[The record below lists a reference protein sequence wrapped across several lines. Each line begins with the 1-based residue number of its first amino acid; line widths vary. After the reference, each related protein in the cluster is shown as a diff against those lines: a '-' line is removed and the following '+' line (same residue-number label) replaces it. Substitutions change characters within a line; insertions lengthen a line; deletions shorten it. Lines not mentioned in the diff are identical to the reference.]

1 MNKRKK
7 LLYWAGGICVFIAIF
22 YLYSYIAL
30 INNLDGFTDSLIQEL
45 SLLYTAA
52 EIEIYMQASRYMFI
66 ASAIYN
72 IIVAA
77 ICFIFAMLK
86 NHMFVKHKGWITLS
100 VILGVIL
107 GLNLISWILML
118 RVLWIDNVERKPG
131 KTDFEPDTN
140 IHLSQNN
147 LREQLKLKNMADK
160 IAILKHL
167 RNEGSITEAEYNQL
181 LNEIISLG
189 VQDKL

>member
-1 MNKRKK
+1 
-7 LLYWAGGICVFIAIF
+7 
-22 YLYSYIAL
+22 
-30 INNLDGFTDSLIQEL
+30 
-45 SLLYTAA
+45 
-52 EIEIYMQASRYMFI
+52 
-66 ASAIYN
+66 
-72 IIVAA
+72 
-77 ICFIFAMLK
+77 
-86 NHMFVKHKGWITLS
+86 
-100 VILGVIL
+100 
-107 GLNLISWILML
+107 ML
-118 RVLWIDNVERKPG
+118 RVLWINNNERVPG

-167 RNEGSITEAEYNQL
+167 KNEGSITEAEYNQL